1 MDYTPSRKINN
12 TGSKKNI
19 GFFPSIKNGRPV
31 AFESHIERDF
41 LYLLEYDKSVLN
53 YYEQPF
59 TINYK
64 HNNQQ
69 RRYTPDFLVI
79 RSDKTQVIE
88 VKPYEKYLQII
99 NNEEKKVKYDT
110 GSKYCVS
117 HGYEFKIVTDV
128 EIRSGCFFN
137 NIKYLFAYSR
147 LKVPASKKILVR
159 NYLISSGPSTI
170 ATVINEL
177 SHNTSDFSTYYSY
190 ILSLLYYQDISTD
203 LTTEVSK
210 YSNIWC

>member
-1 MDYTPSRKINN
+1 MEYTPSRKISN

-41 LYLLEYDKSVLN
+41 LYLLEYDRNVVN

-64 HNNQQ
+64 QNDRQ

-88 VKPYEKYLQII
+88 IKPYEKYI
-99 NNEEKKVKYDT
+99 
-110 GSKYCVS
+110 
-117 HGYEFKIVTDV
+117 
-128 EIRSGCFFN
+128 EI
-137 NIKYLFAYSR
+137 
-147 LKVPASKKILVR
+147 
-159 NYLISSGPSTI
+159 ISSEENKI
-170 ATVINEL
+170 
-177 SHNTSDFSTYYSY
+177 
-190 ILSLLYYQDISTD
+190 
-203 LTTEVSK
+203 
-210 YSNIWC
+210 